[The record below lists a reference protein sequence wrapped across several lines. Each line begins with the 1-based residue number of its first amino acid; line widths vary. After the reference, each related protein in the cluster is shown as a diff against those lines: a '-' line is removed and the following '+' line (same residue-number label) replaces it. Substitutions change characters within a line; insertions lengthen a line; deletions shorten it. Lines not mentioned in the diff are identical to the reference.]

1 MKDANSIL
9 HLEKLSLVKLRQIK
23 IEKVTY
29 TTFILYQEKGCH
41 MQYALAILAGLI
53 VGVVFSAIKL
63 PLPAPPTLV
72 GVLGIIGIYL
82 GYRLY
87 ETIIGLF

>member
-1 MKDANSIL
+1 
-9 HLEKLSLVKLRQIK
+9 
-23 IEKVTY
+23 
-29 TTFILYQEKGCH
+29 

-72 GVLGIIGIYL
+72 GVLGIVGIYI

-87 ETIIGLF
+87 QAIVGLF

>member
-1 MKDANSIL
+1 
-9 HLEKLSLVKLRQIK
+9 
-23 IEKVTY
+23 
-29 TTFILYQEKGCH
+29 

-53 VGVVFSAIKL
+53 VGGVFSAIKL

-72 GVLGIIGIYL
+72 GVLGIVGIYL

-87 ETIIGLF
+87 EAIVGLF